1 MRAFAAFSLDASP
14 VLDIPSQR
22 CTPKTSY
29 FLRKLRRCG
38 KIVHVHY
45 HAQFHQNIS
54 RTFLQRTSRTSSASF
69 AHFDNLALQHTLP
82 PSGGHKRPT
91 ATRGGAQW
99 FSWCINAIGVRK
111 ACPARDARPVRARR
125 APPWRGVS
133 AHFGDFYPSMLSFSS
148 TFGNVRLK
156 LWRRVNICC
165 SRHATKFQR
174 NRCTTRTAGLKKHEC
189 NIFLNPSRTI
199 RAYWL
204 QAAPFGPSWE
214 PPLGG
219 PNHLVLLSATIIN

>member
-38 KIVHVHY
+38 KIVHVYY
-45 HAQFHQNIS
+45 HAHFHQNIS
-54 RTFLQRTSRTSSASF
+54 RTFLQRTSRTTSASF

-82 PSGGHKRPT
+82 PSGGRKRAT

-99 FSWCINAIGVRK
+99 FSWCMNAIGVRK

-156 LWRRVNICC
+156 LWRRVDICC

-174 NRCTTRTAGLKKHEC
+174 NRCTTRTAGLKKRRMQH
-189 NIFLNPSRTI
+189 FSPSIEHNSRILASSGPLWAQLGTPIGGARTTWS
-199 RAYWL
+199 Y
-204 QAAPFGPSWE
+204 
-214 PPLGG
+214 
-219 PNHLVLLSATIIN
+219 